1 MSLNYGSVEVM
12 ITLHPRVVKIDW
24 GSLKRNMKQLG
35 VVEKSPEHCMVN
47 CIMLFAKTGYNYGV
61 KNFYVLRLPGQVVKK
76 LAVMKRDP

>member
-1 MSLNYGSVEVM
+1 
-12 ITLHPRVVKIDW
+12 
-24 GSLKRNMKQLG
+24 MKQLG